1 MTGAEK
7 TMEDP
12 AMSVSQTGPNIVI
25 DTGKD
30 SFAVDITPE
39 PVEGKT
45 EEAEAPAEPEE
56 KAEPKEGEAEPKE
69 GEEEPAKTK
78 EKEEAAVEEK
88 KKEEGGEEEPPL
100 PKGVQ
105 KRIDVITRK
114 RREAERQTEAL
125 FRENEELK
133 KLIQTA
139 ETEKKISLEL
149 EEPDIDKF
157 ETEEEYQKAIIDY
170 RVNLALAK
178 QAEEV
183 RKEQAVAA
191 QREQERIAQKKLE
204 DIQASLSKGY
214 GKYDDFEEAI
224 KDLNVTSDMLY
235 IMDRLP
241 NMADVAYYLGKNL
254 NMTSE
259 IVDMAAY
266 DAAFKLKEIS
276 DTLKSKRTTKAPAP
290 IKPVVA
296 TGGDVKTPEQMSMA
310 EYMKYRDK
318 QEKERRGRY

>member
-12 AMSVSQTGPNIVI
+12 AVSVSQETPDIVI

-30 SFAVDITPE
+30 SFAVDITPK

-45 EEAEAPAEPEE
+45 EEAEASAEPEE

-69 GEEEPAKTK
+69 GEEEEPAKTE
-78 EKEEAAVEEK
+78 EKEEAAAEE
-88 KKEEGGEEEPPL
+88 KKEEGEEEEPSL

-114 RREAERQTEAL
+114 RREAERQAEAL
-125 FRENEELK
+125 LKENEELK
-133 KLIQTA
+133 RLIQTA

-170 RVNLALAK
+170 RVNLVLAK

-183 RKEQAVAA
+183 RKEQAAAA

-214 GKYDDFEEAI
+214 GKYDDFEDAI
-224 KDLNVTSDMLY
+224 QDLNVTGDMLY

-241 NMADVAYYLGKNL
+241 NMADVAYYLGKNPDV
-254 NMTSE
+254 TTE
-259 IVDMAAY
+259 IVEMTAY
-266 DAAFKLKEIS
+266 DATFKLKEIS
-276 DTLKSKRTTKAPAP
+276 DKLKAKKTTKAPAP
-290 IKPVVA
+290 IKPVTA
-296 TGGDVKTPEQMSMA
+296 TGGDIKTPEQMSMA
-310 EYMKYRDK
+310 EYMKFRDK